1 MNLSITKIRMKSKQV
16 LAMVCALAGATQ
28 VFAQTTS
35 TTTITFDNIPVTG
48 TDLGYYNGV
57 TFGADEQV
65 TGQVLP
71 EFPAHSAPNIL
82 INANLFNPTISFSF
96 SEPVTQFSFWYASA
110 DGFTGVALDSHGHQV
125 GTFTGNVNTSTPG
138 PATLM
143 QTGVTTGIPDIA
155 SVVITDSGGLGTLI
169 GIDDLTFTN
178 VPDAT
183 SSLALFGVAGLGLLA
198 FRRKVVA

>member
-1 MNLSITKIRMKSKQV
+1 MNVSITTTRMKSKQV

-28 VFAQTTS
+28 VFAG
-35 TTTITFDNIPVTG
+35 TTTITFDSAPITG
-48 TDLGYYNGV
+48 TDLGSFYSGV

-65 TGQVLP
+65 TGQVIP

-82 INANLFNPTISFSF
+82 INANLFNPIISFSF
-96 SEPVTQFSFWYASA
+96 AAPVTQFSFWYASA
-110 DGFTGVALDSHGHQV
+110 DGFTGVALDSNGHQV

-143 QTGVTTGIPDIA
+143 QTGVNTGIPDIA
-155 SVVITDSGGLGTLI
+155 SVVITDSAGLGTLI